1 MKSKRLRAMTTV
13 LVVLTVIFSM
23 SMTAFAAGNTPTSDV
38 DQVAPAITYQTPAAT
53 VSFNIGKDIVL
64 FNVDGSQILEPNV
77 AYTYEVAPDVVD
89 STTTTVTGLTF
100 DQTDD
105 PEETAT
111 VAVRTGIAG
120 GVTLANDGKV
130 TFGEDNSTLHNT
142 YVEGATVGNAQ
153 DKIVS
158 KNLTVN
164 IDANVIYANGA
175 NKAGIYRY
183 SIKDQTTDETLL
195 KSGIKRDANYNRKLW
210 LDVYTRYNADNSGLE
225 VYGYVLFKD
234 KEDNYDQSFEY
245 DKNLT
250 AETIKVGGYDIESE
264 TGEDGA
270 YNSGRGIIS
279 DQYHTY
285 NVEVKKVID
294 GALGDKNHN
303 FPFEVTIKNVANTIS
318 GYSEQVTS
326 KADFY
331 YVVTTDGTAANR
343 VITNLND
350 NGAKTIGD
358 TTTSSAL
365 KFENNDNVLITGL
378 PVNAVV
384 QVTELNDTPDVY
396 TASAKDTD
404 NNDLILDNGE
414 TSKKVAANTGKAS
427 LKNAFAVDNTAAKDT
442 ITVKNTLKEV
452 SPTNVVLRY
461 APYLFILGAAIL
473 LLVMRRRTRKDEE

>member
-1 MKSKRLRAMTTV
+1 MTTV
-13 LVVLTVIFSM
+13 LIVLTVIFAM

-53 VSFNIGKDIVL
+53 ASFNIGKDIVL

-77 AYTYEVAPDVVD
+77 TYEYVVVPDIVD

-105 PEETAT
+105 PDETAT
-111 VAVRTGIAG
+111 VAVRTGITG

-250 AETIKVGGYDIESE
+250 AET
-264 TGEDGA
+264 
-270 YNSGRGIIS
+270 
-279 DQYHTY
+279 TY

-294 GALGDKNHN
+294 GTLGDKNHN

-350 NGAKTIGD
+350 NGAKTIGN

-414 TSKKVAANTGKAS
+414 TSKKVAANTGTAS
-427 LKNAFAVDNTAAKDT
+427 LKNVFAVDNTAAKDT